1 MKAMTFTK
9 KQIKRAAAVAAFVV
23 LAAAAA
29 ITLIATS
36 VGSHAEKRLL
46 PIYSTE
52 CSEKKIAITFDVAW
66 ENSNT
71 EELISIL
78 KDNDARATFFVTGD
92 FCDRYPEDVKRFFDA
107 GHEIENHSDQHPH
120 VLGANVNDLISD
132 TRECSRKIK
141 MLTGEEPTLY
151 RAPYGEYDDSLITT
165 LDGMGMK
172 VIQWDVDSVDWK
184 KGSAADIKKKVLKG
198 VKPGSILLFHN
209 DLENT
214 TEALPDILANLK
226 SQGFEFVTVSELVYK
241 DNYTIDA
248 NGKQIPNAEGA
259 VTISD
264 DRIEE
269 VMAQY
274 SDMFKALGLTDE
286 QIEQA
291 RQALRTGDLTALP
304 ENVRPLAQEVMAS
317 VARDASNTSSG
328 TSVGEEI
335 SAEK

>member
-1 MKAMTFTK
+1 M
-9 KQIKRAAAVAAFVV
+9 
-23 LAAAAA
+23 
-29 ITLIATS
+29 
-36 VGSHAEKRLL
+36 
-46 PIYSTE
+46 
-52 CSEKKIAITFDVAW
+52 
-66 ENSNT
+66 
-71 EELISIL
+71 
-78 KDNDARATFFVTGD
+78 
-92 FCDRYPEDVKRFFDA
+92 
-107 GHEIENHSDQHPH
+107 
-120 VLGANVNDLISD
+120 
-132 TRECSRKIK
+132 
-141 MLTGEEPTLY
+141 
-151 RAPYGEYDDSLITT
+151 
-165 LDGMGMK
+165 
-172 VIQWDVDSVDWK
+172 
-184 KGSAADIKKKVLKG
+184 LKG

-291 RQALRTGDLTALP
+291 RQALRTGDLTVLP

-317 VARDASNTSSG
+317 VARDASNTSSNN
-328 TSVGEEI
+328 SVGEEI

>member
-52 CSEKKIAITFDVAW
+52 CSDKKIAITFDVAW

-141 MLTGEEPTLY
+141 MITGEEPTLY

-259 VTISD
+259 LTISD
-264 DRIEE
+264 DKIEE

-286 QIEQA
+286 QIELA
-291 RQALRTGDLTALP
+291 REALRTGDLTVLP

-317 VARDASNTSSG
+317 VARDNSNTDT
-328 TSVGEEI
+328 TSLGEEI